1 MSYTP
6 GPGSV
11 TFTDTVDIK
20 YPAGSVNLGSF
31 GRLRVANP
39 ETIFDSKQLF
49 NSSSI
54 FWDDQ
59 ETEGSGTANVY
70 DTNRASST
78 ISVSNNT
85 LGRRVRQTFQTF
97 NYQPGK
103 SQLILTTWVNIATTS
118 GITKRIGLFDSND
131 GLFYNSQDGVL
142 SLVKRS
148 SVTGSPVDEIVPQS
162 SWNLDKLDGTGESG
176 ITLDPTKAQIGF
188 FDFEW
193 LGVGIVRMGFVIGG
207 NIIYAHQFTHS
218 NIITSVYMSTPNLP
232 LRSEIYNDG
241 SGGADSFEVICST
254 VISEGGF
261 EPIGVFRWISTG
273 ATEIQANDF
282 GTYYMICGIRIN
294 PSLTFSG
301 AVGIID
307 KISIINRNNDDFE
320 WLVAFDPTLDSAP
333 VWTDIPNSAFQFAI
347 GEGSTPSLTTVS
359 NLGTVINGGFIR
371 ANTQGNPTNPSSDAL
386 RLGKAI
392 DGTPNEVYLIANPL
406 SAGADILGGIRFRE
420 LV

>member
-6 GPGSV
+6 GPGSI

-59 ETEGSGTANVY
+59 ETEGSGTTNTY
-70 DTNRASST
+70 DTNRASS
-78 ISVSNNT
+78 ILSVSNNT

-103 SQLILTTWVNIATTS
+103 SQLVLTTWVNIATTS
-118 GITKRIGLFDSND
+118 GITKRIGLFDSKD

-142 SLVKRS
+142 SFVRRS
-148 SVTGSPVDEIVPQS
+148 SVTGSPVDEVVTQPN
-162 SWNLDKLDGTGESG
+162 WNLDKLDGTGESG
-176 ITLDPTKAQIGF
+176 VTLDPTKAQIGF

-207 NIIYAHQFTHS
+207 QIIYAHQFLHS
-218 NIITSVYMSTPNLP
+218 NRITSVYMSTPNLP

-241 SGGADSFEVICST
+241 SGSADSFEIICST

-261 EPIGVFRWISTG
+261 EPVGVFRWISTG
-273 ATEIQANDF
+273 ITAIQANSV
-282 GTYYMICGIRIN
+282 GTYYMICGLRIN
-294 PSLTFSG
+294 PLLTFSG

-320 WLVAFDPTLDSAP
+320 WLVVFDPTLDVAP
-333 VWTDIPNSAFQFAI
+333 VWTDIPNSAFQTTN
-347 GEGSTPSLTTVS
+347 GEGSSPSLTTVS

-371 ANTQGNPTNPSSDAL
+371 ANTQGGATDLASDAL

-392 DGTPNEVYLIANPL
+392 DGTPNEAYLIAQPA
-406 SAGADILGGIRFRE
+406 STGADILGGIRFRE